1 MDMLLGDGPILNG
14 HWYNPKTGDSFTV
27 RDTFFE
33 DNNLICMT
41 TDGRRLDYNMIQNY
55 IQSDKPF
62 PKQTQPVK
70 PDIPDSILSEV
81 MPVDS
86 SNKPLNN
93 NAGPLTG
100 MDTSLMT
107 EDDIA
112 LITGQAPKVQA
123 NFVDPTKAPTQAIAP
138 VQKDEDVLL
147 IERLLKR
154 ASKPSVACYVKWG
167 NFPEKQFEMLDM
179 MAVVPEK
186 IIEYFLQS
194 IDLQALREEV
204 KYGIEKYIY
213 DYFGN
218 EKEIAEFN
226 ESFEPVT
233 VVEHVEKTVER
244 PVEKPKA
251 EKKSTQK
258 KTTKKK

>member
-1 MDMLLGDGPILNG
+1 MLLGDGPILNG

-62 PKQTQPVK
+62 PKQNQPVK
-70 PDIPDSILSEV
+70 PNIPDSILSEV
-81 MPVDS
+81 IPVS
-86 SNKPLNN
+86 PAERPLNN
-93 NAGPLTG
+93 NAGPLTEV
-100 MDTSLMT
+100 DTSLMT

-112 LITGQAPKVQA
+112 LITGQAPKAQA
-123 NFVDPTKAPTQAIAP
+123 NFVAPAKAVAP
-138 VQKDEDVLL
+138 VPKDEDVLL

-154 ASKPSVACYVKWG
+154 ASKPSVACYVKWA

-179 MAVVPEK
+179 MAVDPEK

-204 KYGIEKYIY
+204 KYDIEKYIY

-226 ESFEPVT
+226 EPFEPVT

-251 EKKSTQK
+251 TKKTTTK

>member
-1 MDMLLGDGPILNG
+1 MLLGDGPILNG

-70 PDIPDSILSEV
+70 PNIPDSILSEV

-123 NFVDPTKAPTQAIAP
+123 NFVDPIKAHTQAIAP

-179 MAVVPEK
+179 MAVDPEK

-251 EKKSTQK
+251 TKKTTTK

>member
-1 MDMLLGDGPILNG
+1 MLLGDGPILNG

-70 PDIPDSILSEV
+70 PNIPDSILSEV
-81 MPVDS
+81 MPVSTVDR
-86 SNKPLNN
+86 PLNN
-93 NAGPLTG
+93 NAGPLTEV
-100 MDTSLMT
+100 DTSLMT

-112 LITGQAPKVQA
+112 LITGQTPKVQA
-123 NFVDPTKAPTQAIAP
+123 NFVAPTQAVAP
-138 VQKDEDVLL
+138 APKDEDVLL

-154 ASKPSVACYVKWG
+154 ASKPSVACYVKWA

-179 MAVVPEK
+179 MAVDTEK
-186 IIEYFLQS
+186 IVEYFLQS

-226 ESFEPVT
+226 ESFEPE
-233 VVEHVEKTVER
+233 VVEEEQVEK
-244 PVEKPKA
+244 PVEKPKPT
-251 EKKSTQK
+251 KKSTTK

>member
-1 MDMLLGDGPILNG
+1 MLLGDGPILNG

-70 PDIPDSILSEV
+70 PNIPDSILSEV
-81 MPVDS
+81 MPV
-86 SNKPLNN
+86 NNQAERPLNN

-154 ASKPSVACYVKWG
+154 ASKPSVACYVKWA

-179 MAVVPEK
+179 MAVDPEK

-218 EKEIAEFN
+218 EKEIVEFN

-233 VVEHVEKTVER
+233 VVEHVEKTVEG
-244 PVEKPKA
+244 PVEKPKTP
-251 EKKSTQK
+251 KKSTTK

>member
-1 MDMLLGDGPILNG
+1 
-14 HWYNPKTGDSFTV
+14 
-27 RDTFFE
+27 
-33 DNNLICMT
+33 MT

-70 PDIPDSILSEV
+70 PNIPDSILSEV
-81 MPVDS
+81 MPVS
-86 SNKPLNN
+86 PAERPLNN

-100 MDTSLMT
+100 MDKSLMT

-123 NFVDPTKAPTQAIAP
+123 NFVDPAKAIAP
-138 VQKDEDVLL
+138 VPKDEDVLL

-154 ASKPSVACYVKWG
+154 ASKPSVACYVKWS

-179 MAVVPEK
+179 MAVDPEK

-251 EKKSTQK
+251 TKKTTTK

>member
-1 MDMLLGDGPILNG
+1 MLLGDGPILNG

-70 PDIPDSILSEV
+70 PNIPDSILSEV
-81 MPVDS
+81 MPVNNPIEKTLD
-86 SNKPLNN
+86 N

-107 EDDIA
+107 EEDIA

-123 NFVDPTKAPTQAIAP
+123 NFIDPAKAPTQAVAP
-138 VQKDEDVLL
+138 VPKDEDVLL

-154 ASKPSVACYVKWG
+154 ASKPSVACYVKWA

-179 MAVVPEK
+179 MAVDPEK
-186 IIEYFLQS
+186 IIEYFLQN

-204 KYGIEKYIY
+204 KFGIEKYIY
-213 DYFGN
+213 DYFSN
-218 EKEIAEFN
+218 EKEVAEFN
-226 ESFEPVT
+226 ESFETVT

-251 EKKSTQK
+251 TKKSTPK

>member
-1 MDMLLGDGPILNG
+1 MLLGDGPILNG

-70 PDIPDSILSEV
+70 PNIPDSILSEV
-81 MPVDS
+81 MPVTAER
-86 SNKPLNN
+86 PLDN

-107 EDDIA
+107 EEDIA

-123 NFVDPTKAPTQAIAP
+123 NFVAPTQAHTQTIAP

-154 ASKPSVACYVKWG
+154 ASKPSVACYVKWS

-179 MAVVPEK
+179 MAVDPEK

-218 EKEIAEFN
+218 EKEVAEFN

-251 EKKSTQK
+251 TKKSTPK

>member
-1 MDMLLGDGPILNG
+1 MLLGDGPILNG

-41 TDGRRLDYNMIQNY
+41 TDGRRLDYNMLQQY
-55 IQSDKPF
+55 VQSDKPF
-62 PKQTQPVK
+62 PKQNQPVK
-70 PDIPDSILSEV
+70 PNIPDSILSEV
-81 MPVDS
+81 LPVNTAD
-86 SNKPLNN
+86 KPLNN

-107 EDDIA
+107 EEDIA
-112 LITGQAPKVQA
+112 LITGQSPKVQA
-123 NFVDPTKAPTQAIAP
+123 NFVNPTKTIAP
-138 VQKDEDVLL
+138 VQKDEDVIL

-179 MAVVPEK
+179 MGVDAEK
-186 IIEYFLQS
+186 IVEYFLQS

-204 KYGIEKYIY
+204 KMGIEKYIY

-226 ESFEPVT
+226 KSFEPVT
-233 VVEHVEKTVER
+233 VVEHVEKTVEK
-244 PVEKPKA
+244 PVEKPKTP
-251 EKKSTQK
+251 KKP
-258 KTTKKK
+258 TTKKTSKKK